1 MVYRPLSG
9 HEGVTLVDMM
19 KPVSPPAFTA
29 FILAG
34 CRGDED
40 PLASGGRSKA
50 LLPVAGVPMLVRV
63 VRSVAAAAR
72 VGQLVISS
80 NDPAGLHGL
89 PDLAAWVASGRLGF
103 HRSGASPAASVVD
116 YLTHVTQDRP
126 LLVTTADHPLL
137 TTAMVD
143 YFCEAACASEADV
156 AVGVVAASLFFAH
169 YPHSQRTFIP
179 LRGESYCG
187 TNLFSLH
194 TPQAVVAARF
204 WAHAGQFRK
213 RPWQLVSSFGL
224 ATLALFALRRLDLQ
238 AAAARASRLLG
249 VRVAAVPMPF
259 AECAI
264 DVDTAEDLALA
275 TRIVQSRG
283 ETESR

>member
-1 MVYRPLSG
+1 MRPVPS
-9 HEGVTLVDMM
+9 
-19 KPVSPPAFTA
+19 SSFTA
-29 FILAG
+29 FVLAG

-40 PLASGGRSKA
+40 PLASGGRSKV

-72 VGQLVISS
+72 VAKIVISTDDS
-80 NDPAGLHGL
+80 AGLHAL
-89 PDLAAWVASGRLGF
+89 PELAAWVASGRLSF
-103 HRSGASPAASVVD
+103 HRSRASPAASVVD
-116 YLTHVTQDRP
+116 YMTHRAGEVP

-143 YFCEAACASEADV
+143 YFCEAAWASEADV

-169 YPHSQRTFIP
+169 YPHSRRTFIP
-179 LRGESYCG
+179 LRGESFCG

-213 RPWQLVSSFGL
+213 RPWRLVSTFGL
-224 ATLALFALRRLDLQ
+224 PALASFAVRRLDLR

-249 VRVAAVPMPF
+249 VQVAAVPMPF

-264 DVDTAEDLALA
+264 DVDTADDLALA
-275 TRIVQSRG
+275 TRILQSRG
-283 ETESR
+283 EAEPC